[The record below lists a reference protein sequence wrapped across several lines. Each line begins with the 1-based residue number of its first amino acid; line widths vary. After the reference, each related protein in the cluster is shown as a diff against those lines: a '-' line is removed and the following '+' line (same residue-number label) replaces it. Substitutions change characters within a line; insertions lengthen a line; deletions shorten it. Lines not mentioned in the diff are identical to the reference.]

1 MQQELDCEFM
11 KNCGTCGTPVADT
24 VEKCF
29 KCGSP
34 ITNVGGDGAE
44 LMQKFGRGGTVH
56 RVASGLDKRNKV
68 QRKKSAH
75 TPAGKKRKTAKGA
88 NTSAEAQQLAQV
100 AGGSEG
106 DMAAR
111 ILRELIDEGAI
122 GSEKRRSAE
131 QLVGELGG
139 SLPPPRKKAVV
150 NKRPRRVTRK
160 RGKVTAG
167 GDAVGTSV
175 KPETAA
181 VPGDEADSTDAISSA
196 SQEGAASPGP
206 EAKLARLKELGELH
220 ESGIITAAEFQSL
233 KKQIIG

>member
-139 SLPPPRKKAVV
+139 SLPPPRKKTAI
-150 NKRPRRVTRK
+150 NKRPRRVKRK
-160 RGKVTAG
+160 RGKLTTSEET
-167 GDAVGTSV
+167 VGKSV
-175 KPETAA
+175 KTETAA
-181 VPGDEADSTDAISSA
+181 LAGDDTESTDAMTSA
-196 SQEGAASPGP
+196 AVEGAVSSEP

>member
-11 KNCGTCGTPVADT
+11 KNCGTCGTPVADM

-75 TPAGKKRKTAKGA
+75 TPAGKKRKTAKSA
-88 NTSAEAQQLAQV
+88 NASAEAQQLAQV

-106 DMAAR
+106 AMAAR
-111 ILRELIDEGAI
+111 ILRELIDEGVI
-122 GSEKRRSAE
+122 GSEKRKSAE

-139 SLPPPRKKAVV
+139 SLPPSRKKTAVK
-150 NKRPRRVTRK
+150 KRPRKVTRK
-160 RGKVTAG
+160 RSKMTASG
-167 GDAVGTSV
+167 EAVGTSV
-175 KPETAA
+175 KPETVT
-181 VPGDEADSTDAISSA
+181 VPGDEADSIDAIISTA
-196 SQEGAASPGP
+196 PEGAVSPEP
-206 EAKLARLKELGELH
+206 EAKLTRLKELGELH

>member
-1 MQQELDCEFM
+1 
-11 KNCGTCGTPVADT
+11 
-24 VEKCF
+24 
-29 KCGSP
+29 
-34 ITNVGGDGAE
+34 
-44 LMQKFGRGGTVH
+44 MQKFGRGGTVH

-88 NTSAEAQQLAQV
+88 NASAEAQQLAQV

-139 SLPPPRKKAVV
+139 SLPPPRKKTAI
-150 NKRPRRVTRK
+150 NKRPRRVKRK
-160 RGKVTAG
+160 RGKLTTSEET
-167 GDAVGTSV
+167 VGKSV
-175 KPETAA
+175 KTETTALA
-181 VPGDEADSTDAISSA
+181 RDDTESTDAMTSA
-196 SQEGAASPGP
+196 AVEGAVSSEP

>member
-1 MQQELDCEFM
+1 MQQELNCEFM
-11 KNCGTCGTPVADT
+11 KNCGACGTPVADT

-34 ITNVGGDGAE
+34 ITDVGGDGAE
-44 LMQKFGRGGTVH
+44 LMQKFGQGGTVH

-68 QRKKSAH
+68 QRKKSVR
-75 TPAGKKRKTAKGA
+75 TPVGKRRKTAKGA
-88 NTSAEAQQLAQV
+88 NASAEAQQLAQV

-139 SLPPPRKKAVV
+139 SLPPPRKKAVIK
-150 NKRPRRVTRK
+150 KRPRRVARK
-160 RGKVTAG
+160 RGKATTSG
-167 GDAVGTSV
+167 EAVGSSV
-175 KPETAA
+175 EPETATL
-181 VPGDEADSTDAISSA
+181 PGDDADTTDAITSA
-196 SQEGAASPGP
+196 PEEAVSPGP